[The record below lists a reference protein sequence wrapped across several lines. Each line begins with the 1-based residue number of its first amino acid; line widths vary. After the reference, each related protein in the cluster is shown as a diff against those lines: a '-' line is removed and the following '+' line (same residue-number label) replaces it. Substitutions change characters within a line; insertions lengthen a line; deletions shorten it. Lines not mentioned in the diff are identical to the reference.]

1 MPWEKNFNP
10 DEALEKAM
18 KAFWKKGYEST
29 SMQDLLDCMGIQRGS
44 FYATFENKHTVFMM
58 ALERYERFFVNWFAQ
73 IEASH
78 PPKEGII
85 HIFEFF
91 LKDAKENPDY
101 KGCFLVN
108 TALDLGPHD
117 PEVSKLVTKGFMQV
131 ENFFQKMIKK
141 GQSDGSV
148 SKDLNP
154 RNTARV
160 LMGLMS
166 GLRVLTRTELD
177 LGTSQALVQH
187 AKNILG

>member
-18 KAFWKKGYEST
+18 KAFWKNGYEPT

-44 FYATFENKHTVFMM
+44 FYATFKNKHTVFMM
-58 ALERYERFFVNWFAQ
+58 ALERYEKFFTNRFSL
-73 IEASH
+73 IEAKYS
-78 PPKEGII
+78 PKAGII
-85 HIFEFF
+85 HMFETF
-91 LKDAKENPDY
+91 LKDAKENPEY
-101 KGCFLVN
+101 NGCFLVN

-117 PEVSKLVTKGFMQV
+117 PEVSQLVTRGFSQV
-131 ENFFQKMIKK
+131 EDFFQKMIKK
-141 GQSDGSV
+141 GQADGSI
-148 SKDLNP
+148 SPELNAK
-154 RNTARV
+154 NTARV

-177 LGTSQALVQH
+177 IGTAQALVQH